1 MKLFLAL
8 KKVQNQSSSSS
19 HRSIKKLSLLAKYMI
34 CLTQQGDTHL
44 PPLSLI
50 WKALIYKVVITDS
63 LIPAMATHMSSAQMH
78 VPQSNF
84 DNKQDGTLN
93 SKK

>member
-8 KKVQNQSSSSS
+8 RFKITPPQVPTGLL
-19 HRSIKKLSLLAKYMI
+19 KKLSLLAKYMI
-34 CLTQQGDTHL
+34 CLPQQGDTHL

-50 WKALIYKVVITDS
+50 WKALIYKVVIIDS
-63 LIPAMATHMSSAQMH
+63 LIPTMASCMSSAQMH

-84 DNKQDGTLN
+84 DNKQDGTLC
-93 SKK
+93 S